1 MSGGLQEDNSGE
13 HMMHT
18 EPASKGKG
26 TARIQGVSMNEDDD
40 CVWVKDNQHEI
51 MVKGPAESKFL
62 SFALSTP
69 G

>member
-1 MSGGLQEDNSGE
+1 MSEGLREDDTGE

-18 EPASKGKG
+18 EPASKGKR

-40 CVWVKDNQHEI
+40 CVWVKDHEREN
-51 MVKGPAESKFL
+51 MVKGPAESEFL